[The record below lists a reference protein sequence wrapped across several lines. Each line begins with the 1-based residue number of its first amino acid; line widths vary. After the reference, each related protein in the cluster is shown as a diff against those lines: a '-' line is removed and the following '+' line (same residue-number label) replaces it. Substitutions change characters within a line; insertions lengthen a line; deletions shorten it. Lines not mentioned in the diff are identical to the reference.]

1 MIPHYKSIIECSV
14 ILGACRVSRES
25 CQYFLNGSSGQGN
38 AVIIVSGGIREM
50 ELTEYQTMIF
60 YLKKRKGFIR
70 LALENGLVNM

>member
-1 MIPHYKSIIECSV
+1 MIECFI

-38 AVIIVSGGIREM
+38 AVIIVSGGLPEM
-50 ELTEYQTMIF
+50 YLTESQTMIF

-70 LALENGLVNM
+70 LALENG